1 MIALVRSEWLKVRT
15 TRGWYAYLA
24 VTILLVG
31 IAVAGDVG
39 SSDDERRSS
48 LDFQLGLVDAAAF
61 ASLLAVIV
69 GITIITS
76 EFRHG
81 TITPTLL
88 AEPRRELV
96 VAGKA
101 VTAVLV
107 SLLFALL
114 GLAIAAAV
122 GLPWLSAV
130 GAEIQVGGE
139 IGTRAL
145 QVLLVTALW
154 ALIGLAVG
162 VLVQSQIAALVGTLI
177 WIFLGET
184 LLIGVFGLLDID
196 GAAPYLPFQALD
208 AADGSGGADDM
219 LSYWAGVGVSLA
231 WIVILGATG
240 TERLRRRDVT

>member
-1 MIALVRSEWLKVRT
+1 MIQLVRSEWLKVRT

-48 LDFQLGLVDAAAF
+48 LDFQLGLVDAAGF

-114 GLAIAAAV
+114 GLAIAGAV
-122 GLPWLSAV
+122 GITWLSVVDAD
-130 GAEIQVGGE
+130 IHLGGDT
-139 IGTRAL
+139 GVRAL

-154 ALIGLAVG
+154 ALIGQAIG

-177 WIFLGET
+177 WIFIAEM
-184 LLIGVFGLLDID
+184 LLVGVFGLLDID
-196 GAAPYLPFQALD
+196 GAARYLPFQALD
-208 AADGSGGADDM
+208 AADGSGGDDM

-231 WIVILGATG
+231 WIAILGATG
-240 TERLRRRDVT
+240 VERLRRRDVT